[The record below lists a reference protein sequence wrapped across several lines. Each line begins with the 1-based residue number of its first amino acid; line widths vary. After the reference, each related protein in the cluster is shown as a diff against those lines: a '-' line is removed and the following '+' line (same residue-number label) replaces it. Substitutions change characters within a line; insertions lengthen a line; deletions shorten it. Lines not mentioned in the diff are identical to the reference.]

1 MFGHVE
7 TIVLVKVYNPP
18 NPARHT
24 AHSFNTLDFFGQ
36 KFPSAFSHA
45 TLKRQ
50 QQLDVFTATSFTVVF
65 WANVPINP
73 KPDPY
78 DISGILGG
86 IVPLQSPQLPPV
98 WGKISNQCWLWSLK
112 KRCPVTD
119 HPNPYHGL

>member
-36 KFPSAFSHA
+36 KFPNAFSRA
-45 TLKRQ
+45 SFKRK
-50 QQLDVFTATSFTVVF
+50 QLDVFTTTSFTVVF
-65 WANVPINP
+65 NVPINP
-73 KPDPY
+73 KPDLY
-78 DISGILGG
+78 DISGILRGNSS
-86 IVPLQSPQLPPV
+86 ITITTTTTIL
-98 WGKISNQCWLWSLK
+98 GKISNQCWLWSLK